1 MKEIVFKNPE
11 YFFLFLGFIP
21 LIAWY
26 IWKHRTIYPAY
37 KISGGDVFNQ
47 IKPSWRVHLRHIPFV
62 LRLLV
67 FSAIIV
73 ALCRPQ
79 TFDSWQDSSIE
90 GIDIVIVNDVSL
102 SMLATD
108 FKPNRLQVALD
119 VVKSFIKKR
128 PYDRIGLVIFAGESL
143 TQCPLTTDHTNL
155 LYLVD
160 QINPRL
166 LKDGTAIGMG
176 LATAVNRLRQSDASS
191 KVIVLMTDGV
201 NNQGS
206 ISPQTAGELARS
218 QNIKVYTIGVGT
230 PQASVMTPQG
240 TVKADFDEK
249 VLKEIANQT
258 GGKYFEARD
267 KNTLNNIYEEID
279 QMEKSELDITE
290 YQNSQEEFYLFLAL
304 GLAFLALEILLRNTI
319 LSVMA

>member
-1 MKEIVFKNPE
+1 
-11 YFFLFLGFIP
+11 
-21 LIAWY
+21 
-26 IWKHRTIYPAY
+26 
-37 KISGGDVFNQ
+37 
-47 IKPSWRVHLRHIPFV
+47 
-62 LRLLV
+62 
-67 FSAIIV
+67 
-73 ALCRPQ
+73 
-79 TFDSWQDSSIE
+79 
-90 GIDIVIVNDVSL
+90 
-102 SMLATD
+102 
-108 FKPNRLQVALD
+108 
-119 VVKSFIKKR
+119 
-128 PYDRIGLVIFAGESL
+128 SL
-143 TQCPLTTDHTNL
+143 TQCPLTTDHANL

-160 QINPRL
+160 QINPRV

-267 KNTLNNIYEEID
+267 KNTLNNIY
-279 QMEKSELDITE
+279 
-290 YQNSQEEFYLFLAL
+290 
-304 GLAFLALEILLRNTI
+304 
-319 LSVMA
+319 